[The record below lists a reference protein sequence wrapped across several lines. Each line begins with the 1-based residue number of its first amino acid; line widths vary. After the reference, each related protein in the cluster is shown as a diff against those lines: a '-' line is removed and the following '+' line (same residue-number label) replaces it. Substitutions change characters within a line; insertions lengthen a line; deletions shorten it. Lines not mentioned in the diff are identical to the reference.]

1 MRLKVV
7 YLGPS
12 SLCNVSI
19 NSKNFRSSET
29 GGKKKNNVYLQFGES
44 AKTRKRRIGEL
55 RDHVV
60 TQISEMDN
68 MQLGINKT
76 NKVIR
81 RYDNLK

>member
-1 MRLKVV
+1 MFL
-7 YLGPS
+7 
-12 SLCNVSI
+12 SI
-19 NSKNFRSSET
+19 AKISGQVKQGESV
-29 GGKKKNNVYLQFGES
+29 KKKNNVYLQFGES

-76 NKVIR
+76 NKSYSTI
-81 RYDNLK
+81 

>member
-1 MRLKVV
+1 MFL
-7 YLGPS
+7 
-12 SLCNVSI
+12 SI
-19 NSKNFRSSET
+19 AKISGQVKQGESV
-29 GGKKKNNVYLQFGES
+29 KKKNNAYLQFGES

-76 NKVIR
+76 NKSYSTIWQSKVSEE
-81 RYDNLK
+81 

>member
-1 MRLKVV
+1 MRFKAV

-19 NSKNFRSSET
+19 NSKNFRSSKT
-29 GGKKKNNVYLQFGES
+29 AGKKKKSVYLQFGES
-44 AKTRKRRIGEL
+44 AKTRERRIREL

-76 NKVIR
+76 NKVI
-81 RYDNLK
+81 

>member
-1 MRLKVV
+1 MFL
-7 YLGPS
+7 
-12 SLCNVSI
+12 SI
-19 NSKNFRSSET
+19 AKISGQVKQGESV
-29 GGKKKNNVYLQFGES
+29 KKKNNVYLQFGES

-76 NKVIR
+76 NKSYSTIWQSKVSEE
-81 RYDNLK
+81 